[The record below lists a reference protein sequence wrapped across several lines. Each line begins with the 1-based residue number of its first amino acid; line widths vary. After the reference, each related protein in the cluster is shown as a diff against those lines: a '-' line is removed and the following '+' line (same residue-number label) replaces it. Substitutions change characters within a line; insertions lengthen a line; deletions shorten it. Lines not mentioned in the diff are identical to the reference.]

1 MKTFISLAFLLSLI
15 ACGSAN
21 CRKQPDPNFFAK
33 KTENLPSFKEKTA
46 SKTGL
51 GAGSTDWIKV
61 FKPDGS
67 LQCGMGAS
75 ISPEEMGKELRDKG
89 IRIKSASKQSDSLM
103 RIQVCGSPTGMI
115 NVFEIQNSNLDMVKK
130 LGYKELKSIQK

>member
-1 MKTFISLAFLLSLI
+1 MKTFISILFLFNFV
-15 ACGSAN
+15 ACGSSN

-51 GAGSTDWIKV
+51 GTGSTDWIQV

-67 LQCGMGAS
+67 LQCGMGAA

-89 IRIKSASKQSDSLM
+89 IRIKRESKQNDSLM

-115 NVFEIQNSNLDMVKK
+115 NVYEIQSSNLEMVKK
-130 LGYKELKSIQK
+130 LGYKELKSIKK